1 MMKRMKMNE
10 TDNNNSYDNLC
21 ADINRP
27 VNSEHND
34 QCQGEQTL
42 EAAIGRAVEKLSE
55 QFRELIKAIA
65 DLSAEIINSNA
76 FEELCAEI
84 REIYYQRPPAKIP
97 PKAIDPTVDAP
108 VRHIIP
114 RARSQLRC
122 TKRR

>member
-1 MMKRMKMNE
+1 MNE
-10 TDNNNSYDNLC
+10 ADNNNSYDNFC

-55 QFRELIKAIA
+55 QFGELTKAIA
-65 DLSAEIINSNA
+65 DLFAEIINSNA

-84 REIYYQRPPAKIP
+84 REIYYQQPPAKIP
-97 PKAIDPTVDAP
+97 PKTIDPTVHP
-108 VRHIIP
+108 PTQSIIP